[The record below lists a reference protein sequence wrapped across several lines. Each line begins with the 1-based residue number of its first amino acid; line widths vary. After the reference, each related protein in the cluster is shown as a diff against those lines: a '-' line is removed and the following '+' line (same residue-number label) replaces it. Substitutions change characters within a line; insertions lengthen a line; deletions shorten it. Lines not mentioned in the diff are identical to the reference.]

1 MTGRCCESSRRPDRT
16 QPLIVVIVALESELA
31 RRPLPAEAQL
41 IHSGVGKI
49 NAALAA
55 RDAIDRFRPR
65 LVVNYGTAGA
75 VHSGAHGL
83 LRVSSV
89 IQRDMDAEPL
99 APRGTTP
106 FGSVPT
112 LIESGEP
119 GICCATGDSF
129 VRAPDG
135 WLKAQ
140 GADVVDMELFA
151 IAETCRR
158 AGVLWWAC
166 KYVTDSADES
176 AADHWN
182 ARVGEGEALFL
193 AALEERLANTKL

>member
-1 MTGRCCESSRRPDRT
+1 M
-16 QPLIVVIVALESELA
+16 IVVIVALESELA
-31 RRPLPAEAQL
+31 RQPLPAEAQL

-55 RDAIDRFRPR
+55 REAIERFRPR

-75 VHSGAHGL
+75 VHAGAHGL
-83 LRVSSV
+83 LCVSRV

-106 FGSVPT
+106 FGSVPGR
-112 LIESGEP
+112 IESGES

-129 VRAPDG
+129 VRAPDE
-135 WLKAQ
+135 WLKKQ

-151 IAETCRR
+151 IAEVCRR
-158 AGVLWWAC
+158 AGVPWWAC

-176 AADHWN
+176 AADQWS
-182 ARVGEGEALFL
+182 ARVGDGEALFL
-193 AALEERLANTKL
+193 EALAQRLR

>member
-1 MTGRCCESSRRPDRT
+1 M
-16 QPLIVVIVALESELA
+16 IVVIVALESELA
-31 RRPLPAEAQL
+31 RQRLPAEALL

-55 RDAIDRFRPR
+55 AEAIVRFSPR

-75 VHSGAHGL
+75 VHPGAHGL
-83 LRVSSV
+83 LRIGRV

-106 FGSVPT
+106 FGSVPMT
-112 LIESGEP
+112 IESGEP

-129 VRAPDG
+129 VRAPDA

-158 AGVLWWAC
+158 AGVPWWAC
-166 KYVTDSADES
+166 KYVTDSADAS
-176 AADHWN
+176 AADDWN
-182 ARVGEGEALFL
+182 ARVGSGEALFL
-193 AALEERLANTKL
+193 EALAGRLATHAASRPAGGRRE